1 MDGQTHINSTMYS
14 LINRSITGPMRN
26 VSHSGL
32 IAKHNISHADVTEG
46 KDFDLRIK
54 IQPDLRLG

>member
-1 MDGQTHINSTMYS
+1 
-14 LINRSITGPMRN
+14 MRN

-32 IAKHNISHADVTEG
+32 IAKHKISHADVTEG